1 MTMQSHPSM
10 PPPEVGGRVPNFTLP
25 HADGSNAM
33 FYDRVTGGPV
43 VMLVCASAGE
53 PPARTAIEA
62 LADRRDTFGC
72 HDAEI
77 FIVSG
82 DDVAAH
88 RQLSEALGLDAHFMS
103 DPKNEV
109 RPGLLAGAG
118 GHGLRTYVL
127 DPNQRILAL
136 IDGGDPA
143 RHAEDALA
151 ALAAQPA
158 APSAL
163 HLTAA
168 APVLLLPNVLPL
180 AFCDELVARWQ
191 RDHVEGV
198 VGVIVDGR
206 TVNKPVSAKK
216 RSLDHDITDPAMVQR
231 LSRILAATLPVEMNK
246 AFYFDMPFYFDTLII
261 IGYEAGRG
269 DYFRTHRDN
278 MTPRS
283 VNRRY
288 AMSLNLNDDYDGGE
302 LRFPEYG
309 PHLYRPPK
317 GAAAVFSCSLLHEAL
332 PVTRGRRLVLT
343 TFFCDSRVRPR
354 QQG

>member
-1 MTMQSHPSM
+1 MPPHPSP

-25 HADGSNAM
+25 HVDGGNAM

-43 VMLVCASAGE
+43 VMVVCASAGA
-53 PPARTAIEA
+53 PPARGAVDGLARRRGA
-62 LADRRDTFGC
+62 LAG
-72 HDAEI
+72 HDAAL
-77 FIVSG
+77 FVVSG

-88 RQLSEALGLDAHFMS
+88 RQLAAALGLEAHFLS
-103 DPKNEV
+103 DPRNEV

-118 GHGLRTYVL
+118 AAGLRTYVL

-143 RHAEDALA
+143 RHAENALA
-151 ALAAQPA
+151 VLAAQPA
-158 APSAL
+158 PPPPA
-163 HLTAA
+163 HLTTS
-168 APVLLLPNVLPL
+168 APVLLIPNVLPPAL
-180 AFCDELVARWQ
+180 CDELAARWHG
-191 RDHVEGV
+191 DHAEGV

-206 TVNKPVSAKK
+206 TVDKQVSTKK
-216 RSLDHDITDPAMVQR
+216 QSLDHGVTDPAMVKR
-231 LSRILAATLPVEMNK
+231 LSNRLAATLPIEMNK
-246 AFYFDMPFYFDTLII
+246 AFYFDMPFYFDTLIV

-278 MTPRS
+278 LTPRS
-283 VNRRY
+283 ANRRY

-309 PHLYRPPK
+309 PHLYRPAK

-343 TFFCDSRVRPR
+343 TFFCDSRQRPG
-354 QQG
+354 QS

>member
-1 MTMQSHPSM
+1 MQSHPSM

-25 HADGSNAM
+25 HVDGSNAM

-43 VMLVCASAGE
+43 VMLVCASAGL
-53 PPARTAIEA
+53 PPARAAVEG
-62 LADRRDTFGC
+62 LSERRDAFGR
-72 HDAEI
+72 HGTEI
-77 FIVSG
+77 FVVSG
-82 DDVAAH
+82 DDVEAH
-88 RQLSEALGLDAHFMS
+88 RQLAAMLGIEAHFLS

-118 GHGLRTYVL
+118 EQGLRTYVL

-136 IDGGDPA
+136 IDNGDPTH
-143 RHAEDALA
+143 HADGALA
-151 ALAAQPA
+151 ALDARPA
-158 APSAL
+158 VPAPS

-168 APVLLLPNVLPL
+168 APVLLLSNVLQPEL
-180 AFCDELVARWQ
+180 CDELVARWQ
-191 RDHVEGV
+191 RDHAEGV

-206 TVNKPVSAKK
+206 TVDQQVSTKK
-216 RSLDHDITDPAMVQR
+216 QSLDHGVTDPAMVKL
-231 LSRILAATLPVEMNK
+231 LSSRLAATLPVEMNK
-246 AFYFDMPFYFDTLII
+246 AFHFDMPFYFDTLIV

-278 MTPRS
+278 LTPRS
-283 VNRRY
+283 ANRRY

-309 PHLYRPPK
+309 PHLYRPDK

-343 TFFCDSRVRPR
+343 TFFCDSRQRPR
-354 QQG
+354 